1 MFAAGSIK
9 SSKWGWDVKVYPSKY
24 GNTPTYNGSLL
35 TSNVGYFTGGCLAPN
50 GLIYCLPTYIGA
62 QYVTVIKPGKSNSK
76 TGKWEPATIVNVPA
90 TGTAKNAYLPD
101 QTSAAAALQRRFGG
115 KGILAPNG
123 LIYFFGFN
131 GQGYVVVKPQENLN
145 LDIAQFTEWKVVTYA
160 SVGLEP
166 VTGRSGYY
174 SGFLHTDG
182 KIYLLPNSY
191 GFTGTSSPVARIVPR
206 DSYESTDIIQKSAF
220 WTPTTATNTPYK
232 YFPTSAS
239 FSSVNNFP
247 KPGDIDGVQITV
259 PPNTYVPNYDS
270 TSGGIGSMPPI
281 GDAISHPNGNIYVF
295 GGGRN
300 AYILK
305 LKTDDTTWNSSTT
318 TVGRPL
324 FYTTNDLRVPNNIN
338 PNTHTGAGIQ
348 GSFMSG
354 SIEKLRPGQDPT
366 TAKIYL
372 HYAGTW
378 ENDASLPVIGGYFQ
392 NAYTRTV
399 VFDPVTETFENVGDQ
414 VTTITTDQQP
424 FNLKPGIRMA
434 NGHIFSISNPLPT
447 DKNRYGQL
455 IISGDTLIDENKM
468 IGPTT
473 RRSILSDIDVS
484 TINNSCYSGIDPVCN
499 QGSHALT
506 GSALGKTFVTAPWGC
521 FEITSVKGFYP
532 GIRYFNYND
541 NLNSSFTSAKNTIN
555 DVMYLS
561 SNQIILLG
569 VNLTGVLSSG
579 KPFYL
584 ESPSS
589 EITAAFTISSAIF
602 TFEGYL
608 ISVLGTP
615 FYPNYQTYVQ
625 GVNFISD
632 TELVVSVTYEE
643 FLSGIQWVYKNIS
656 IEGLNS
662 GIFTTSGYNYVSDT
676 ETLTLIFPTGTF
688 DNIGNDT
695 NALLYYADP
704 AVDTGST
711 FTYGQL
717 VEFPNEQ
724 TLRIWGVDLTNSMYD
739 VSYINI
745 QGSIISSNNGT
756 KDITTSTITYDNSG
770 YTNITFST
778 NTFTT
783 SDIETDVTIS
793 FQYALNDGDI
803 YDIPSDLNTLPTSLY
818 NSYHNKPR

>member
-1 MFAAGSIK
+1 MFIPGSVK
-9 SSKWGWDVKVYPSKY
+9 SSKWGWDVKVYPSRY
-24 GNTPTYNGSLL
+24 GNTPTYNGTLL
-35 TSNVGYFTGGCLAPN
+35 ASNAGYFTGGCLAPN

-76 TGKWEPATIVNVPA
+76 TGKWEPATIVNIPA
-90 TGTAKNAYLPD
+90 TGGAKNPLLPD
-101 QTSAAAALQRRFGG
+101 QASTAASLQRRFGG

-131 GQGYVVVKPQENLN
+131 GQGYVVVKPQDNPN
-145 LDIAQFTEWKVVTYA
+145 FDIAQFTEWKVVTYA

-166 VTGRSGYY
+166 VTARSGYY

-191 GFTGTSSPVARIVPR
+191 GFTGTSSPIARIEPR
-206 DSYESTDIIQKSAF
+206 TSYESSDTVQKSAY
-220 WTPTTATNTPYK
+220 WTPTSSNTTPYK
-232 YFPTSAS
+232 YFPTSAT

-259 PPNTYVPNYDS
+259 PPNTYIPNYDS
-270 TSGGIGSMPPI
+270 TLGGIGPMPPI
-281 GDAISHPNGNIYVF
+281 GDAISHPNGNVYVF

-305 LKTDDTTWNSSTT
+305 LKTDDTTWNSSNT

-354 SIEKLRPGQDPT
+354 SIEKLRPGQNPT

-378 ENDASLPVIGGYFQ
+378 QNDASLPTTGYFQ

-414 VTTITTDQQP
+414 VTTIVTDEQP

-434 NGHIFSISNPLPT
+434 NGHIFSISNPLFT

-473 RRSILSDIDVS
+473 RRSILSDRDVS

-541 NLNSSFTSAKNTIN
+541 NLNSSFTSAPSTHTGVTIVSKNQ
-555 DVMYLS
+555 VK
-561 SNQIILLG
+561 LLG
-569 VNLTGVLSSG
+569 VDLVSSLPVGSKFTLSNTNSGNDGV
-579 KPFYL
+579 YT
-584 ESPSS
+584 
-589 EITAAFTISSAIF
+589 ITARSLSGSDT
-602 TFEGYL
+602 L
-608 ISVLGTP
+608 ITVSGTSLLP
-615 FYPNYQTYVQ
+615 VFSTYIE
-625 GVNFISD
+625 GVNFTSA
-632 TELVVSVTYEE
+632 TELVVNGFYPELNTTGVKIYISDSTLGNDDYYTNTSYLYFDPNTTLTY
-643 FLSGIQWVYKNIS
+643 STAS
-656 IEGLNS
+656 
-662 GIFTTSGYNYVSDT
+662 FTTGVDAT
-676 ETLTLIFPTGTF
+676 
-688 DNIGNDT
+688 
-695 NALLYYADP
+695 ARLYYKDP
-704 AVDTGST
+704 VNDATAV

-717 VEFPNEQ
+717 VEFPDSE
-724 TLRIWGVDLTNSMYD
+724 TLRIWGVDLSNSMTD
-739 VSYINI
+739 VDYVNI
-745 QGSIISSNNGT
+745 SGSSISGNNGSKLRYNNGSIPPVYSSNYSE
-756 KDITTSTITYDNSG
+756 IL
-770 YTNITFST
+770 FSPG
-778 NTFTT
+778 TFTT
-783 SDIETDVTIS
+783 SDIEADVTMS
-793 FQYALNDGDI
+793 FQYAFNDSDI
-803 YDIPSDLNTLPTSLY
+803 FDIPSDLSTLPTSLY
-818 NSYHNKPR
+818 NAYFNKPR